1 MKKGLL
7 IIISGPSGVGKGT
20 VRKYFMDDD
29 SLRLTYS
36 ISMTT
41 RKPRQG
47 ERDGVDYIFTTRE
60 KFEEAIAEGELLEWA
75 EFVGNYYGTPL
86 TQVEKLREE
95 GKNVLL
101 EIEVQGADQVRK
113 KCPDALSI
121 FIIPPSMEELE
132 KRIRGRRSE
141 PEEIVQ
147 QRLAKAEN
155 EMKMVSNYKYIVCNE
170 DPQLAAELISS
181 IIKRHMYVGLMISW
195 AGLRGAAS
203 IVFAIMVIAASSSSS
218 DTLFHT
224 VFMVALLSVAI
235 QGTLLPF
242 VAEKLKMVDDNCDV
256 RMTFNDYKE
265 ASEITMM
272 QMEIPEGHNWENR
285 LVKDVSMPTG
295 SLAVMIKRHG
305 ETLIPGG
312 DTRILAGDTIVLSV
326 PAYESGG
333 QEHLE
338 EQEITPKHRW
348 CNKTIAELML
358 PHGTLIVLVR
368 RDNENIIPNGQ
379 TEILEGDHVVIYR

>member
-47 ERDGVDYIFTTRE
+47 ERDGVDYILTTRE

-181 IIKRHMYVGLMISW
+181 IIKRHMYV
-195 AGLRGAAS
+195 
-203 IVFAIMVIAASSSSS
+203 
-218 DTLFHT
+218 
-224 VFMVALLSVAI
+224 
-235 QGTLLPF
+235 
-242 VAEKLKMVDDNCDV
+242 E
-256 RMTFNDYKE
+256 
-265 ASEITMM
+265 
-272 QMEIPEGHNWENR
+272 EN
-285 LVKDVSMPTG
+285 V
-295 SLAVMIKRHG
+295 
-305 ETLIPGG
+305 
-312 DTRILAGDTIVLSV
+312 
-326 PAYESGG
+326 
-333 QEHLE
+333 
-338 EQEITPKHRW
+338 
-348 CNKTIAELML
+348 
-358 PHGTLIVLVR
+358 
-368 RDNENIIPNGQ
+368 
-379 TEILEGDHVVIYR
+379 

>member
-20 VRKYFMDDD
+20 LRKYFMDDD

-132 KRIRGRRSE
+132 KRIRVRRSE

-181 IIKRHMYVGLMISW
+181 IIKRHMYV
-195 AGLRGAAS
+195 
-203 IVFAIMVIAASSSSS
+203 
-218 DTLFHT
+218 
-224 VFMVALLSVAI
+224 
-235 QGTLLPF
+235 
-242 VAEKLKMVDDNCDV
+242 E
-256 RMTFNDYKE
+256 
-265 ASEITMM
+265 
-272 QMEIPEGHNWENR
+272 EN
-285 LVKDVSMPTG
+285 V
-295 SLAVMIKRHG
+295 
-305 ETLIPGG
+305 
-312 DTRILAGDTIVLSV
+312 
-326 PAYESGG
+326 
-333 QEHLE
+333 
-338 EQEITPKHRW
+338 
-348 CNKTIAELML
+348 
-358 PHGTLIVLVR
+358 
-368 RDNENIIPNGQ
+368 
-379 TEILEGDHVVIYR
+379 